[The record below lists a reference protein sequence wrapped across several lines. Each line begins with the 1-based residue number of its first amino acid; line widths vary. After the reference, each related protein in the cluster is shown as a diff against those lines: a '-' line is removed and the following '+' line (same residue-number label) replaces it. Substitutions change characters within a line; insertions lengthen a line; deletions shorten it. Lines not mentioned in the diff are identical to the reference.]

1 VSQIIEFV
9 DTPERVLLVGVGLP
23 EMGKSEPQESL
34 EELSRLANTAGAEVI
49 DKIIQYR
56 DRPDAAYFIGK
67 GKAEEIA
74 LLWGASNISSV
85 IFDMDLSPA
94 QTRNLEEV
102 IGGKVIDRSRLILD
116 IFAQHARTKEAML
129 EVELAQLAY
138 QLPRLTRLWTHLSRQ
153 VSGTGTRTGGIGTRG
168 PGETQLELD
177 RRLIRGRILYLKQAM
192 DKIRQNRDLERK
204 SRKGLLNV
212 SLVGYTNAGKSTLL
226 NTLTNEKL
234 YTDDK
239 LFSTL
244 DPTTRAVHLTDKYNV
259 LMTDTVG
266 FIKRLP
272 HHLIASFRAT
282 LEEVKYSDLLL
293 HVVDASQSNVYE
305 QIVAVEEVLSELEA
319 LDKPTITVFNKMDKL
334 DDRSDLNILKNKYP
348 NNVELSAISGQG
360 LDNLRAMLLKIA
372 AKDEIEI
379 SVNIPQNEGKML
391 NYIYTHGE
399 VFEKTFE
406 DNHVSIK
413 ARMDKKY
420 TGKLERFLAT

>member
-1 VSQIIEFV
+1 MSQIIEFV

-391 NYIYTHGE
+391 NYIYTH
-399 VFEKTFE
+399 
-406 DNHVSIK
+406 
-413 ARMDKKY
+413 
-420 TGKLERFLAT
+420 